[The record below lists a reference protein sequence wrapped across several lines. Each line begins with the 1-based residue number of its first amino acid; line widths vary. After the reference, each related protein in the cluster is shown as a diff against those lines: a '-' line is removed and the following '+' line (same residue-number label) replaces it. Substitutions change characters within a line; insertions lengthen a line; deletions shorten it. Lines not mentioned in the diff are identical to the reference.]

1 MIKVT
6 NLTKKFGDFTAV
18 DSISFEVPKGQI
30 FAFLGPNGAGK
41 TTTIKMLTTLLDPS
55 KGTIKI
61 NGANPHTNKDAVR
74 SSFGIVF
81 QDPSLD
87 DELTAQEN
95 MVFHAVLYSVPTSIR
110 EKRVEDLLR
119 FVELW
124 DKRNNLVKTFSG
136 GMKRRLEIARGL
148 LHHPKV
154 LFLDEPTQGLD
165 PQTRN
170 HIWEHITRLNK
181 KENITVFFTT
191 HYMDEAER
199 YAKQIAVIDHGK
211 IVAEGTVASLK
222 KKTKKKSLEEAF
234 IELTGHE
241 IREEGAG
248 AIDHLRQ
255 GRRMW
260 GGKKMT
266 IIYILWLRQLKRY
279 FRSKS
284 RIVGS
289 LGQPI
294 LFLVALGYGLGPV
307 FESAGRGS
315 YLQFIAPGVIAMS
328 ILFTAVF
335 SGIEIIWDRQFGF
348 LKETLVAPV
357 SRFQIMFGRTLGG
370 ATVAMAQG
378 VIVLVLAIIIGFRPT
393 GQNYLAAIFIMF
405 LIAMAFTALGTA
417 IASKLEDMQGFQL
430 IMNFVVMPIYFLSGA
445 FFPLEGLGG
454 TLKIVT
460 SLDPLTYG
468 VDGLRGSLVGIEH
481 FGLGQDILILG
492 TVTAVLIG
500 LGSYFFSKIQV

>member
-1 MIKVT
+1 M
-6 NLTKKFGDFTAV
+6 N
-18 DSISFEVPKGQI
+18 
-30 FAFLGPNGAGK
+30 
-41 TTTIKMLTTLLDPS
+41 
-55 KGTIKI
+55 
-61 NGANPHTNKDAVR
+61 
-74 SSFGIVF
+74 
-81 QDPSLD
+81 
-87 DELTAQEN
+87 
-95 MVFHAVLYSVPTSIR
+95 
-110 EKRVEDLLR
+110 
-119 FVELW
+119 
-124 DKRNNLVKTFSG
+124 
-136 GMKRRLEIARGL
+136 
-148 LHHPKV
+148 
-154 LFLDEPTQGLD
+154 
-165 PQTRN
+165 
-170 HIWEHITRLNK
+170 
-181 KENITVFFTT
+181 
-191 HYMDEAER
+191 
-199 YAKQIAVIDHGK
+199 
-211 IVAEGTVASLK
+211 
-222 KKTKKKSLEEAF
+222 
-234 IELTGHE
+234 
-241 IREEGAG
+241 
-248 AIDHLRQ
+248 
-255 GRRMW
+255 
-260 GGKKMT
+260 

-279 FRSKS
+279 FRSRS

-370 ATVAMAQG
+370 ATVAMSQG
-378 VIVLVLAIIIGFRPT
+378 IIVLILAVIFGFRPT
-393 GQNYLAAIFIMF
+393 GQNYLAAVFIMF

-460 SLDPLTYG
+460 TLDPLTYG

-492 TVTAVLIG
+492 TITAILLG